1 MKSIRTRILVNMMLV
16 VIISLLVVGLSGI
29 ALNYSSTTALLEQ
42 SMNETAK
49 VAAQRVG
56 YELQSYAN
64 VAYDAGCIARLAN
77 PQVSVADKQ
86 ELMDQ
91 RARSHGFVGNN
102 LLDGRGASI
111 FDGKD
116 YSDREYVKA
125 ALQGRQY
132 ISEPLVSKVTGEL
145 SVMVAA
151 PLWEGGIPDTKV
163 VGVVYFKPPETFLND
178 IVSSIQIS
186 GHGAAYMINASG
198 ITIADNTME
207 TIGKQNIEE
216 ESKSDSSLKQLAAI
230 HKRMRA
236 GETGFFDYQIN
247 GVKKFSAIAPVP
259 GTDGWSIGIT
269 APKSDFMDATI
280 KSAVISVL
288 LLTAAAIAATILS
301 VRLAFSISRPIGRC
315 CDRLE
320 LLAKGDLSSPVPQIN
335 QQDET
340 GRLAR
345 STGIIVSAFNGIIG
359 DISWGLE
366 ELADGNFTVSSKAKE
381 LYQGDFARILDAM
394 KCIIARLSDALSQVR
409 IASEQ
414 VFAGSEQVA
423 CGAQALSQGTTEQ
436 AGSVEELAATIAG
449 INDGVMITAKDAE
462 VAKEETNLAGE
473 KMGVTIHEM
482 QEMMEAMEEIS
493 RTSGEIGKVIKTIE
507 DIAFQT
513 NILALNAAVEAARAG
528 EAGKGF
534 AVVADEVRNLATK
547 SAEASNG
554 TSVLIDSAVCA
565 VNRGRQM
572 ADSTA
577 RSVEEV
583 GECAQQVAVMIEAIA
598 KAANEQSC
606 SLSQVTLGIDQI
618 SSVVQT
624 NSATA
629 EESAAASEELSGQA
643 QMLKN
648 LVEQFRLNEE

>member
-1 MKSIRTRILVNMMLV
+1 MKSIRTKILANMMLV

-29 ALNYSSTTALLEQ
+29 ALNYSSTTALLKQ

-49 VAAQRVG
+49 IAAQRVG

-86 ELMDQ
+86 ELMNQ
-91 RARSHGFVGNN
+91 RAQSHGFAGSN
-102 LLDGRGASI
+102 LLDERGVSI

-116 YSDREYVKA
+116 YSDREYVKM

-163 VGVVYFKPPETFLND
+163 AGVVYFKPPETFLND

-186 GHGAAYMINASG
+186 EHGAAYMINTSG
-198 ITIADNTME
+198 ITIADNTLE

-216 ESKSDSSLKQLAAI
+216 ESKSDPSLKQLAAI

-247 GVKKFSAIAPVP
+247 GVKKFSAIAPVA

-280 KSAVISVL
+280 KSAVISAVL
-288 LLTAAAIAATILS
+288 LGAAVIAATILS
-301 VRLAFSISRPIGRC
+301 VRLALSISRPIGRC

-320 LLAKGDLSSPVPQIN
+320 LLAQGDLSSPVPQIN

-340 GRLAR
+340 GRLAG
-345 STGIIVSAFNGIIG
+345 STGIIVSAFSGILG
-359 DISWGLE
+359 DISWELE
-366 ELADGNFTVSSKAKE
+366 ELADGNFTVSSKAEE
-381 LYQGDFARILDAM
+381 LYQGDFARILEAM
-394 KCIIARLSDALSQVR
+394 KCIIVRLSDTLSQVR
-409 IASEQ
+409 TASDQ
-414 VFAGSEQVA
+414 VYAGAEQVA
-423 CGAQALSQGTTEQ
+423 CGAQELSQGTTEQ
-436 AGSVEELAATIAG
+436 AGSVEELAATIAE
-449 INDGVMITAKDAE
+449 INTGVMITAKDAGT
-462 VAKEETNLAGE
+462 AKEETSVAGE
-473 KMGVTIHEM
+473 KMEITIREM
-482 QEMMEAMEEIS
+482 QEMMQAMEEIS

-534 AVVADEVRNLATK
+534 AVVADEVRSLATK
-547 SAEASNG
+547 SADASNG
-554 TSVLIDSAVCA
+554 TSVLIESAVQA
-565 VNRGRQM
+565 VDRGKQI
-572 ADSTA
+572 AGSTA
-577 RSVEEV
+577 KSIEEA
-583 GECAQQVAVMIEAIA
+583 GGCARRVAVMIEAIA
-598 KAANEQSC
+598 KAANDQSC

-618 SSVVQT
+618 SGVVQT

-643 QMLKN
+643 QMLKT
-648 LVEQFRLNEE
+648 LVKQFRLNEK